1 MKTILKANKYRLY
14 PTKEQI
20 VFLEEH
26 FGAVR
31 FVYNYFWAKYKD
43 SKLPSKT
50 KLQTELKELKK
61 QKEYKWLNTPNS
73 QSLQVAIHNLIEA
86 YKRAF
91 RKEIVAERKRAIAK
105 AKTKKQKA
113 KALQFGFPKFKSK
126 KSSYQS
132 FNIPQNVK
140 LKDGLIYIPK
150 LKTGLKVKFHRPL
163 PNNAKIKQATISRNN
178 GKYFISILVEEQIAI
193 PQKKFAPIGIDMGLE
208 HFAILSDG
216 TKISNP
222 RWLIQS
228 EDRLKILQRRLSRK
242 KLYSKN
248 WWKLRFKIAKLH
260 EKIKNQREDFLHKIS
275 VAIAKQYS
283 FVAIEDLST
292 KNMQKNRYLAK
303 SISDASWSKFIEFLE
318 YKANWYGAKLIKID
332 KFYPSSKT
340 CSVCGYKLDS
350 LPLSKREWICP
361 SCNILHD
368 RDINASKNIL
378 KVALSG
384 QELPVEPV
392 EVCQKATVEAGS
404 SRYNL

>member
-1 MKTILKANKYRLY
+1 MKTILKAYKYRLY

-20 VFLEEH
+20 AFLEEH
-26 FGAVR
+26 FGAAR

-61 QKEYKWLNTPNS
+61 QKEYEWLKSVNS

-91 RKEIVAERKRAIAK
+91 REEIVAERKRAIAK

-113 KALQFGFPKFKSK
+113 KALQYGFPKFKSK
-126 KSSYQS
+126 KNNYQS

-140 LKDGLIYIPK
+140 IIDELIHIPK
-150 LKTGLKVKFHRPL
+150 LKTGLKVKFHRQL
-163 PNNAKIKQATISRNN
+163 PKDAKIKQATISRNN
-178 GKYFISILVEEQIAI
+178 GKYFISILVEEQIET
-193 PQKKFAPIGIDMGLE
+193 PTKKFAPIGIDMGLE

-222 RWLIQS
+222 RWLMQS
-228 EDRLKILQRRLSRK
+228 EERLKVLQKKLSRK

-248 WWKLRFKIAKLH
+248 WWKLKFKIAKLH

-283 FVAIEDLST
+283 FVAIENLSVQ
-292 KNMQKNRYLAK
+292 NMQKNHYLAK
-303 SISDASWSKFIEFLE
+303 SISDASWSKFAEFLE
-318 YKANWYGAKLIKID
+318 YKCDWYGAKLIKID
-332 KFYPSSKT
+332 RFYPSSKT
-340 CSVCGYKLDS
+340 CSVCGYKLDN

-361 SCNILHD
+361 SCNTLHD

-378 KVALSG
+378 SIALSG
-384 QELPVEPV
+384 QGLSVEPV
-392 EVCQKATVEAGS
+392 EVSHKRTVETGS